1 MQIESQIQRYV
12 TDSFLFSDGPFTY
25 DNDASFL
32 QEGIL
37 DSVGVMEL
45 VGFVESNFGIRVAPN
60 EVTPDHFDSVTKL
73 SRFVR
78 SKQALPQI

>member
-1 MQIESQIQRYV
+1 MEIEPQIQRYV
-12 TDSFLFSDGPFTY
+12 TENLLFSDGPFAY

-45 VGFVESNFGIRVAPN
+45 VGFVESTFGIKVSPS
-60 EVTPDHFDSVTKL
+60 EVTPEHFDSVNKL
-73 SRFVR
+73 TAFIQ
-78 SKQALPQI
+78 SKQAIPQT